1 MEHDSTSGLGFISEF
16 PSLRCLVCLGRG
28 GPLVVLTCTYSFI
41 ASIHEDDRHLCVRIT
56 MTFA

>member
-41 ASIHEDDRHLCVRIT
+41 ASIHEDDRHLCDRIT